1 MTPCCLLPITSN
13 SATTKTRILIPP
25 TAPGADLYLRRGA
38 DRRLRSGHLWVYSNE
53 IDTGRNPLAGFAAGD
68 LVCVRDASGGSL
80 GSAYMEPQ
88 SLICARLYAPAE
100 DRELDQSLFRSR
112 LEVALACRAAVFER
126 PYYRLVYGDSDTVP
140 GVVIDR
146 FGDYL
151 VVQFNNSG
159 IERYR
164 DMLIAALV
172 ETLQP
177 AGILLR
183 GDSRSRRE
191 QGLPGGAEL
200 VFGDV
205 PEQVPL
211 EENGVQFLAPVHGGQ
226 KTGWFYDHRMS
237 RARLAPWVQGKS
249 VLDVYSY
256 IGGWGVQAAAFGATD
271 VCCLDSSAQA
281 LEGVTVNAEINDLQ
295 DKVTTLRGSAPE
307 TMANLRSEG
316 RLFDVVI
323 LDPPAFIQRKKD
335 LKKGIAASRRINE
348 LGLHL
353 LRPGGLL
360 VSASCSMHLSRA
372 DLMAAMQQAAVRAGC
387 QLRVVEQGAQGPDH
401 PIHPAI
407 PETEYLK
414 AIFARRI

>member
-1 MTPCCLLPITSN
+1 MR
-13 SATTKTRILIPP
+13 K
-25 TAPGADLYLRRGA
+25 GA
-38 DRRLRSGHLWVYSNE
+38 DRRLRGGHLWIYSNE
-53 IDTGRNPLAGFAAGD
+53 IDSQQSPLGQFQPGDPVSVRAADGKI
-68 LVCVRDASGGSL
+68 L

-88 SLICARLYAPAE
+88 SLICARIYAPGQQ
-100 DRELDQSLFRSR
+100 RPLDESLFRER
-112 LEVALACRAAVFER
+112 LEGALGIRERAFNE
-126 PYYRLVYGDSDTVP
+126 PCYRLVYGDSDGLP
-140 GVVIDR
+140 GLVIDR
-146 FGDYL
+146 FGSYL
-151 VVQFNNSG
+151 VVQLNNAG
-159 IERYR
+159 MERYR
-164 DMLIAALV
+164 EELLAALV
-172 ETLQP
+172 ATLQP
-177 AGILLR
+177 EGILLR
-183 GDSRSRRE
+183 GDSRSRRQ
-191 QGLPGGAEL
+191 QGLSEDIVVAYGA
-200 VFGDV
+200 V
-205 PEQVPL
+205 PEQLPL
-211 EENGVQFLAPVHGGQ
+211 QENGVQFLAPVHSGQ

-237 RARLAPWVQGKS
+237 RARLAPWVRGKS

-307 TMANLRSEG
+307 TMATLRSEG

-335 LKKGIAASRRINE
+335 LKKGIAAYRRINE

-372 DLMAAMQQAAVRAGC
+372 DLMVAMQQAAVRAGC

-414 AIFARRI
+414 AIFARILPV